1 MRFRKTY
8 TAVAAALLLM
18 AAAAGCGGRDHGD
31 AGALDSDGARS
42 EAERWARELVNTSRS
57 DTAAM
62 QQCILEAKAAQSRY
76 LVAGSDGRELA
87 DEFDTAYREYLEDHA
102 PDLARELFH

>member
-8 TAVAAALLLM
+8 TAVAAALLMM
-18 AAAAGCGGRDHGD
+18 AAAAGCGGRNHGE
-31 AGALDSDGARS
+31 AGALDTEGARI
-42 EAERWARELVNTSRS
+42 EAERWAKELVNTSRS

-62 QQCILEAKAAQSRY
+62 QQCILEAKAAQSRF
-76 LVAGSDGRELA
+76 LVAGDDGRKMA
-87 DEFDTAYREYLEDHA
+87 DEFDNAYREYLESHA

>member
-1 MRFRKTY
+1 MRFRKSY
-8 TAVAAALLLM
+8 TAVAAALVMM
-18 AAAAGCGGRDHGD
+18 AAAAGCGGRDNGQT
-31 AGALDSDGARS
+31 GELNVENARI

-57 DTAAM
+57 DTAAL

-76 LVAGSDGRELA
+76 LVAGDDGREMA
-87 DEFDTAYREYLEDHA
+87 DEFDESYREYLEEHA